1 MEDAMSEQQLP
12 PLHEE
17 PDCAFC
23 AQVLAPDDC
32 VASIR
37 LSSHAHGH
45 RYFGAH
51 ARCWQQAVRPEIAQL
66 MDLADVPAGLDHF
79 LTLKGWT

>member
-1 MEDAMSEQQLP
+1 MSDESHTTYAHEQP
-12 PLHEE
+12 G
-17 PDCAFC
+17 CAFC

-37 LSSHAHGH
+37 LPSHAHGQ

-51 ARCWQQAVRPEIAQL
+51 ARCWQRAVRPEIARL
-66 MDLADVPAGLDHF
+66 IDLADVPPGLDHF
-79 LTLKGWT
+79 LMLPNESQG

>member
-1 MEDAMSEQQLP
+1 MTEQTRSAP
-12 PLHEE
+12 VSGE
-17 PDCAFC
+17 PACAFC

-37 LSSHAHGH
+37 LLSHARGH

-51 ARCWQQAVRPEIAQL
+51 ARCLQLAMRPEIARL
-66 MDLADVPAGLDHF
+66 VDLADVPPGLDHF
-79 LTLKGWT
+79 LALPA